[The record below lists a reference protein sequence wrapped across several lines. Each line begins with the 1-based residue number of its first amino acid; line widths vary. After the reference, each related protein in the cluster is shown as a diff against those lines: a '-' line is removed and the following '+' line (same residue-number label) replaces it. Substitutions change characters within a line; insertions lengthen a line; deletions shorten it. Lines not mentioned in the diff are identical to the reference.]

1 MDKPEKHSVK
11 KEYWEKNIENYSGF
25 YYVNSEE
32 NIKIPFGLSVIY
44 KKFLFPLERKVTLE
58 RYNNVCSFIDRNI
71 KNGMKV
77 ADVGCGSGI
86 FSKKIIEKGAF
97 VFAMDY
103 TSGALDLTKRNLL
116 SDELNQIEL
125 TQLDITKNSIPRV
138 DVAIS
143 IGVLP
148 YIDDLDM
155 YFENILPYTNLFLFN
170 YINKYNIFNM
180 VRRILSFLN
189 VRNYSC
195 HNFSEISAS
204 VNKYGFKIIEKK
216 KLGTGFMIEL
226 KRL

>member
-1 MDKPEKHSVK
+1 MDKTGKHSIK

-25 YYVNSEE
+25 YYVSSEE
-32 NIKIPFGLSVIY
+32 NINIPFGLSVIY

-58 RYNNVCSFIDRNI
+58 RYNNVCSFINRNI

-86 FSKKIIEKGAF
+86 FSKKIIEKSAF

-103 TSGALDLTKRNLL
+103 TSSALDLTKRNLL
-116 SDELNQIEL
+116 PDELNQIEL

-148 YIDDLDM
+148 YIDDLDK
-155 YFENILPYTNLFLFN
+155 YFEHILPYTNLFLFN

-180 VRRILSFLN
+180 VRRVLSFLN
-189 VRNYSC
+189 VRNYSY
-195 HNFSEISAS
+195 HNFSEISTIAD
-204 VNKYGFKIIEKK
+204 KYGFKVVEKK
-216 KLGTGFMIEL
+216 KLGTGFMLEL
-226 KRL
+226 KKI